1 MAVTFQRKR
10 SMRGGRALL
19 FGYFRREVGNTA
31 AIMALLLVPLVG
43 ALSVGV
49 ETSNWFL
56 IGRAAQN
63 AADSAAV
70 AAATNNSSIVV
81 HGAQAE
87 YLDEGQATA
96 ASYGFT
102 NGSNNVT
109 VSVASGQTCPDGTS
123 TCYKAT
129 VSKVVPIYLT
139 AIAGFRGDT
148 TIGSVRAKTITNIAY
163 AEAMN
168 VGYPS
173 CLTAVGSDTTVQGNS
188 TAISGNGTPTAS
200 APNCSIAAVGA
211 SPSTISCTGS
221 NGLGAPYGFA
231 SAFSPSGNHQCT
243 GTEAKPSA
251 SYTFCNPYAA
261 SGNSSCSAGTATA
274 VSNAVTSA
282 SSTPCSVTTV
292 AGHGNGNNATT
303 YQMSAITASCT
314 WSSGGNTL
322 SLTGD
327 LAPTSPMVVV
337 VSGGGYLDMGTHS
350 SSNITWIFTNSS
362 GGPGTFAS
370 GSNINITAPD
380 VPSNP
385 LTPTVPGNPLNG
397 IAAYQVASACT
408 SSSLCDSWSL
418 SGNNTVQVTGL
429 LYLPYTNGSF
439 QGAVGETST
448 GNCFVSVFNTFS
460 DGGTGLLLDEKGC
473 ANAGLTSLP
482 QVQRSYVALV
492 K

>member
-1 MAVTFQRKR
+1 
-10 SMRGGRALL
+10 MRRGRGLL

-31 AIMALLLVPLVG
+31 AIMALLLVPVAG
-43 ALSVGV
+43 ALSMGV
-49 ETSNWFL
+49 EASNWFFL
-56 IGRAAQN
+56 GRAAQN

-70 AAATNNSSIVV
+70 AAATNNSTIVV
-81 HGAQAE
+81 HGTQAE
-87 YLDEGQATA
+87 YLDEGQANA

-109 VSVASGQTCPDGTS
+109 VDVLRSQTCPDATNN
-123 TCYKAT
+123 CYKVT
-129 VSKVVPIYLT
+129 ITKLVPIYLT
-139 AIAGFRGDT
+139 AIVGVRGDT
-148 TIGSVRAKTITNIAY
+148 TVGSARAQTIKAVAY

-173 CLTAVGSDTTVQGNS
+173 CLTALGNDSTAPGNS

-200 APNCSIAAVGA
+200 APNCSIAAVGSSA
-211 SPSTISCTGS
+211 TIGCTGS

-243 GTEAKPSA
+243 GVEANPSA

-292 AGHGNGNNATT
+292 SGHGNGNNATT
-303 YQMSAITASCT
+303 YNMSAITASCT
-314 WSSGGNTL
+314 WASGGNTL
-322 SLTGD
+322 TLTGS
-327 LAPTSPMVVV
+327 LAPSTPMVVV
-337 VSGGGYLDMGTHS
+337 VSGGGNVDMGTNS

-397 IAAYQVASACT
+397 IAAYQVASACA
-408 SSSLCDSWSL
+408 SSSACDSWTL

-473 ANAGLTSLP
+473 TNAGLTSLP